1 MGLRLPVQE
10 QVHGSVYG
18 CSRAVPLGG
27 VCSPSR
33 AISYCVT
40 LRKVLFLLLVSPAV
54 KGEKERVGFTQGVS
68 NNAPPHPDPLS
79 DSYLPCVSWENAL
92 LFKILTWSSVHQRS
106 TEHAIWAGMLEAHPQ
121 GLSAPEL
128 AFSLLPVLHGPPP
141 SVLQSRAGG
150 QATFQGRPGKAIVPE

>member
-1 MGLRLPVQE
+1 M
-10 QVHGSVYG
+10 YG

-54 KGEKERVGFTQGVS
+54 KGEKERVGFTPGVS
-68 NNAPPHPDPLS
+68 NNAPAPHPDPLS

-92 LFKILTWSSVHQRS
+92 PFKILTWSSVHQRS

-121 GLSAPEL
+121 GLSAPVL
-128 AFSLLPVLHGPPP
+128 AFSLLPVLHGAPPLSFRAELEGRP
-141 SVLQSRAGG
+141 HFRAG
-150 QATFQGRPGKAIVPE
+150 QGKPSSLNEVSE